1 MVSLIVL
8 CHHTVQEGRSR
19 WMTKFL
25 EQVATKCTRLR
36 PRAFKKER
44 QRGGAAS
51 GRWSGHTKKISL
63 KPRCS
68 LWREGEEARERE
80 RERWGEIECVC
91 VCHAPSQGVFAGSCR
106 GARPVTSDLAQRSWD
121 VTEEAPR
128 EALACTCKTTVVHA
142 VYFLGLLPWSFS

>member
-80 RERWGEIECVC
+80 REVGRNRVCVC
-91 VCHAPSQGVFAGSCR
+91 VTL
-106 GARPVTSDLAQRSWD
+106 RPKEFL
-121 VTEEAPR
+121 
-128 EALACTCKTTVVHA
+128 LVHA
-142 VYFLGLLPWSFS
+142 GGPGLSHPTWPNEAGM